1 MVLQD
6 LKVGDK
12 FQMDGLSVSGKTTKV
27 KCELIQYGGMNK
39 YVVSCQGITI
49 LVDGDS
55 KVYNVIKEIEI
66 MTNLISE
73 NKSQIMEFATAE
85 CENGNQNKQNIID
98 QLKDSFIEFKIGW
111 VTKAVDIY
119 ISNL

>member
-1 MVLQD
+1 
-6 LKVGDK
+6 
-12 FQMDGLSVSGKTTKV
+12 
-27 KCELIQYGGMNK
+27 
-39 YVVSCQGITI
+39 
-49 LVDGDS
+49 
-55 KVYNVIKEIEI
+55 

>member
-1 MVLQD
+1 
-6 LKVGDK
+6 
-12 FQMDGLSVSGKTTKV
+12 
-27 KCELIQYGGMNK
+27 
-39 YVVSCQGITI
+39 
-49 LVDGDS
+49 
-55 KVYNVIKEIEI
+55 

-111 VTKAVDIY
+111 VTKAVDKTRIFSRQS
-119 ISNL
+119 IQNNWIKIP